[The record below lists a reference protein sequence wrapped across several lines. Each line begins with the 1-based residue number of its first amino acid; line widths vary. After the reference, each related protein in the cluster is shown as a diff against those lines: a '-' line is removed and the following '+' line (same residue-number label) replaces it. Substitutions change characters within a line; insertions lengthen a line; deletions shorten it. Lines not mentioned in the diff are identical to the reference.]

1 MTYQEI
7 QGHLQE
13 MYGVE
18 LSRDLL
24 SSITDAVMDEVT
36 AWQSRP
42 LDSVYPVIYLDA
54 LWTKIRD
61 EGTVRNKAIY
71 LALGI
76 NLQGEKELLG
86 LWVSQNEGAKFWLQW

>member
-1 MTYQEI
+1 
-7 QGHLQE
+7 

-36 AWQSRP
+36 AWQSRL
-42 LDSVYPVIYLDA
+42 LDSVYPVIYLNA

-61 EGTVRNKAIY
+61 EGTVRTNSIWPWASASKAR
-71 LALGI
+71 
-76 NLQGEKELLG
+76 
-86 LWVSQNEGAKFWLQW
+86 

>member
-1 MTYQEI
+1 MYARGMTYQEI

-61 EGTVRNKAIY
+61 EGTEVLFHLIH
-71 LALGI
+71 
-76 NLQGEKELLG
+76 NLVSAGKIEAVG
-86 LWVSQNEGAKFWLQW
+86 LCHQ